1 MFMLCKTFISLEMSG
16 FCSQHI
22 GAFSHNLVRWQFR
35 NWILACYFD
44 RATPAEFI
52 DNLKLRSFN
61 PIPTGMCHM
70 ITIFGLIQPSDGR
83 NRVNAKIRQERPIIS
98 PIKPKFDNVFL
109 SIYLFDTSY
118 ECQIVFLLIC
128 RTGTTDRTISGSQ
141 FVQTHTFSKSL
152 LSNFSL
158 TEEIWACLV
167 FSQLYNGKGFH
178 QTIFC

>member
-16 FCSQHI
+16 FCSQHT

-52 DNLKLRSFN
+52 DNHK
-61 PIPTGMCHM
+61 IV
-70 ITIFGLIQPSDGR
+70 FGLIQPSDGR
-83 NRVNAKIRQERPIIS
+83 NRLKAKIRQERPIIS

-158 TEEIWACLV
+158 TEENMGLSCILLAV
-167 FSQLYNGKGFH
+167 
-178 QTIFC
+178 